1 MQLKTT
7 SIIIFLLLSLSLI
20 YKLIPTFFFSSLP
33 LREERLFSLFIL
45 YFLIYNLIIIFINF
59 KNRDKTDKIIV
70 SVKEVIVLLL
80 LSIIPILFSVS
91 IFFSSTSFILSDF
104 TNAVFE
110 YVCFFVIFSLPI
122 ILFFSKK
129 LQKYFIF
136 VVITITLS
144 TYYFYIYNYNSN
156 YEAVFKKQGIEC
168 TRKDELFFY
177 GPFEILY
184 IKEGDEILTL
194 DNKKEISKTTVST
207 FCKKF
212 DEETRKSELF
222 FLIDN
227 QIYKHKDETK

>member
-7 SIIIFLLLSLSLI
+7 SIIIFFLLSLSLI

-144 TYYFYIYNYNSN
+144 TYYFYIYKYNSN

-168 TRKDELFFY
+168 TREDEVFF
-177 GPFEILY
+177 GPFKILY

-227 QIYKHKDETK
+227 QIYKYKDETK

>member
-1 MQLKTT
+1 M
-7 SIIIFLLLSLSLI
+7 
-20 YKLIPTFFFSSLP
+20 
-33 LREERLFSLFIL
+33 
-45 YFLIYNLIIIFINF
+45 
-59 KNRDKTDKIIV
+59 
-70 SVKEVIVLLL
+70 
-80 LSIIPILFSVS
+80 
-91 IFFSSTSFILSDF
+91 
-104 TNAVFE
+104 
-110 YVCFFVIFSLPI
+110 PI

-144 TYYFYIYNYNSN
+144 TYYFYIYKYNSN

-168 TRKDELFFY
+168 TREDEVFF
-177 GPFEILY
+177 GPFKILY

>member
-7 SIIIFLLLSLSLI
+7 SIIIFFLLSLSLI

-33 LREERLFSLFIL
+33 LREERLFSLFSL

-144 TYYFYIYNYNSN
+144 TYYFYIYKYNSN

-168 TRKDELFFY
+168 TREDEVFF
-177 GPFEILY
+177 GPFKILY

>member
-7 SIIIFLLLSLSLI
+7 SIIIFFLLSLSLI

-144 TYYFYIYNYNSN
+144 TYYFYIYKYNSN

-168 TRKDELFFY
+168 TREDEVFF
-177 GPFEILY
+177 GPFKILY